1 MNFGEFFKN
10 WYFSK
15 SVFRLCYHLLTKSVV
30 TIVGVT
36 VNDCIR
42 NVFRLLYNAQIA
54 IKVTIGHTPYVIYT
68 KA

>member
-15 SVFRLCYHLLTKSVV
+15 KRCFRVCYHVRTKSMV

-36 VNDCIR
+36 VHDCIR
-42 NVFRLLYNAQIA
+42 NVYRLLYDAHIA
-54 IKVTIGHTPYVIYT
+54 IKVTIGHTPYVICT
-68 KA
+68 